1 MECTKRNLIMRV
13 STSYPSS
20 SDHMCFDQLSRET
33 NAKHSDGAKAF
44 GPLIVVA
51 PALPKLWLLPS
62 LEIILFG
69 LQIKR
74 ILYKMEGKLQAKKVN
89 QTFVSII

>member
-1 MECTKRNLIMRV
+1 MEQKRLDLW
-13 STSYPSS
+13 S
-20 SDHMCFDQLSRET
+20 LS
-33 NAKHSDGAKAF
+33 
-44 GPLIVVA
+44 
-51 PALPKLWLLPS
+51 PALPNLSLLPS

-69 LQIKR
+69 SQIKR

>member
-1 MECTKRNLIMRV
+1 MRV

-33 NAKHSDGAKAF
+33 KAKHSRGAKR
-44 GPLIVVA
+44 LDLWSLS